1 MGKTTKIK
9 KMNEKTSDNIDNLKI
24 AIVAEELTQLGG
36 AERILDVFL
45 EMFPKAPIYTLV
57 WDKEKTKHVYDKF
70 DVRPSFIQKLP
81 FGVKHYKWY
90 LALMPKAVESF
101 DLSDYDII
109 LSLTSALVK
118 GVKTTKNQLHICY
131 CNTPTRY
138 LWVDSKE
145 YVENAPIPFFVRPF
159 MPLIINNLKKW
170 DLKASKRPDFYIA
183 NSENVKKRIQKYY
196 NIEADKIIFPPI
208 DWDKYQNDNRKI
220 KDYYLLVSRIEPY
233 KKVDLVIEAFSEI
246 DDKLKIVG
254 SGTKMEEMK
263 KIASNNVEFVGRVS
277 DGEISEIYA
286 GAKAII
292 FPQDEDFGL
301 IPVEAMA
308 AGVPTI
314 AYKAGGALET
324 VTEGITGEFFF
335 SQTAEA
341 LRTVITSFDANKY
354 QAEVLKK
361 KAFKFDKTL
370 FKKDLL
376 EYIKDKINE

>member
-1 MGKTTKIK
+1 
-9 KMNEKTSDNIDNLKI
+9 MNKNTSDNTNNLKI

-36 AERILDVFL
+36 AERILNVFL
-45 EMFPKAPIYTLV
+45 EMFPKAPVYTLV

-70 DVRPSFIQKLP
+70 NIKPSFIQKLP
-81 FGVKHYKWY
+81 FGIKHYKWY

-101 DLSDYDII
+101 DLSEYDVV

-118 GVKTTKNQLHICY
+118 GVKTTKNQVHICY

-145 YVENAPIPFFVRPF
+145 YVKNAPIPFFVRPF

-183 NSENVKKRIQKYY
+183 NSDNVKKRIQKYY
-196 NIEADKIIFPPI
+196 NITADKILFPMI
-208 DWDKYQNDNRKI
+208 DWKKYQKDPRNI
-220 KDYYLLVSRIEPY
+220 KDYFLLVSRIEPY
-233 KKVDLVIEAFSEI
+233 KKVDLVIDAFYDI
-246 DDKLKIVG
+246 KDKLKIVG
-254 SGTKMEEMK
+254 SGTKMAEMAGK
-263 KIASNNVEFVGRVS
+263 ASNNIEFVGRVS
-277 DGEISEIYA
+277 DDELSKIYA

-324 VTEGITGEFFF
+324 VTEGVTGEYFFP
-335 SQTAEA
+335 QTAEA
-341 LRTVITSFDANKY
+341 LRNIIKTFNSEKY
-354 QAEVLKK
+354 KTEVLKK
-361 KAFKFDKTL
+361 KAFEFDKTL
-370 FKKDLL
+370 FKKELL
-376 EYIKDKINE
+376 EYINSKLKVISNK